1 MADKNAM
8 KNKSAMRNKSK
19 VKNKDIGDF
28 PTKNNSKKSRSMS
41 GKMSANF
48 AEYCRS
54 LGWNIPIITA
64 TKCMRYLI

>member
-1 MADKNAM
+1 MADKNVMASM
-8 KNKSAMRNKSK
+8 QKNAAAATIR
-19 VKNKDIGDF
+19 DF

-41 GKMSANF
+41 GKMSANY